1 MFGGLIMTKNTSC
14 KKDYTHVLGLFE
26 KKELKQDLSK
36 AEIALVY
43 KYTLELTYLESY
55 ANANNKEDVEK
66 VSEFFSYFCNKYDN
80 YSSLPGEVH
89 LSFDVAYFSDPT
101 SFMSSAYAAST
112 CLNSFE

>member
-1 MFGGLIMTKNTSC
+1 MTKNTSC

-55 ANANNKEDVEK
+55 ANANRE
-66 VSEFFSYFCNKYDN
+66 C
-80 YSSLPGEVH
+80 
-89 LSFDVAYFSDPT
+89 
-101 SFMSSAYAAST
+101 
-112 CLNSFE
+112 